1 MAGYTRQSSFTDGDV
16 ITAAHSNDEFNQIL
30 AAFVNTTGHKHDGT
44 SAEGPVIGLIGD
56 PGVATPLNKVV
67 VDNTNNRVGVFVDA
81 GGAGSTVEQVRFQ
94 DGAILPVTNN
104 DVDLGSSSV
113 KFKELHLAG
122 AANIAGTMT
131 LSGNVIVSGT
141 LGADLIPDGDNTRDI
156 GSSSAE
162 WKDLY
167 IDGVAYVDAINF
179 NGTAISATAAE
190 LNIMDGVTA
199 STSELNIMDGVTATT
214 SELNIMDGVTA
225 TTAEINLMDGG
236 TSAGTTAVAG
246 GDGIVTNDDGTMR
259 QTTVDTF
266 DTYLSQTTKTL
277 TNKTLTT
284 PVIAEIDSG
293 ADITLDAT
301 ADIILDAGGA
311 NIIFKD
317 DGTSILDIANNS
329 SDVELTVSTAD
340 KNFAIKG
347 TDGSSAITALD
358 IDMALAGK
366 ATFSGDVVVTG
377 DLTVTGDDITMAT
390 NTAGHML
397 VGDGTNYNPV
407 AISGDVT
414 MASSGAVTIAS
425 GAVEGSMLDASVITG
440 QTQETTVDTS
450 NDLVLFYDNSAT
462 ALRKIP
468 VTNLVSAA
476 GGLTDVVSDSSPQ
489 LGGDLDVNGNDIV
502 SASNGDISI
511 LPNGSGK
518 VIIDGNGSSGGVSI
532 TDGLIDIR
540 TGTGDVT
547 KVKFYCES
555 SNAHAQ
561 TLQAQPHSAGSSA
574 VLTLPV
580 ATGTLIGTGDSGT
593 VSNGMLA
600 GSIADSKLST
610 ISTAGKVD
618 IGALEIDGGT
628 DIGADLVD
636 ADLLIVDDGAN
647 GTERKSEF
655 TRVKKYIYSAMSG
668 DATASDAGALTIA
681 SGAVENAMLA
691 GSIADSKLNTISTAD
706 KVSIDALDIDGGTDI
721 GAALTSSDLIVV
733 DDGAGGTNRKAAL
746 SRLTTFMNAQ
756 GFSSEDPTALAI
768 ALG

>member
-1 MAGYTRQSSFTDGDV
+1 MAGFTRQSSYTDGD
-16 ITAAHSNDEFNQIL
+16 IINAADSNDEFNQL
-30 AAFVNTTGHKHDGT
+30 VNAFANTSGHKHDGT
-44 SAEGPVIGLIGD
+44 AAEGPVIGLIGD

-67 VDNTNNRVGVFVDA
+67 VDDTNNRVGVFVDVS
-81 GGAGSTVEQVRFQ
+81 GTTTEQFRFQ
-94 DGAILPVTNN
+94 DGAIVPVTDN
-104 DVDLGSSSV
+104 DIDLGTSSLE
-113 KFKELHLAG
+113 FKDLHLDGTANIDSLG
-122 AANIAGTMT
+122 ADTADINGGTADNVVIGGSTAAAITGTTLVANTSLNIAGD
-131 LSGNVIVSGT
+131 
-141 LGADLIPDGDNTRDI
+141 GATVTGIKDEDNMA
-156 GSSSAE
+156 SNSAT
-162 WKDLY
+162 KLATQQS
-167 IDGVAYVDAINF
+167 IKAYVDAQ
-179 NGTAISATAAE
+179 
-190 LNIMDGVTA
+190 L
-199 STSELNIMDGVTATT
+199 
-214 SELNIMDGVTA
+214 
-225 TTAEINLMDGG
+225 TAEDLDFQADSGGALSIDLDSETLTFTGG
-236 TSAGTTAVAG
+236 TGIDTSGSGNAVTFAIDSTVTTLTG
-246 GDGIVTNDDGTMR
+246 
-259 QTTVDTF
+259 
-266 DTYLSQTTKTL
+266 SQTL

-284 PVIAEIDSG
+284 PIIAEIDSG

-390 NTAGHML
+390 NTSGHVM
-397 VGDGTNYNPV
+397 VADGTNFNPV
-407 AISGDVT
+407 AVSGDVT
-414 MASSGAVTIAS
+414 INSAGAVTIAND
-425 GAVEGSMLDASVITG
+425 AVETAMVNANVITG
-440 QTQETTVDTS
+440 QTQETTVDTT
-450 NDLVLFYDNSAT
+450 NDLLLFFDNSAS

-468 VTNLVSAA
+468 VTNLVSSV
-476 GGLTDVVSDSSPQ
+476 GGLSDVVADTSPQ
-489 LGGDLDVNGNDIV
+489 LGGDLDVNGQDIV
-502 SASNGDISI
+502 STSNGNIDI
-511 LPNGSGK
+511 LPNGSG
-518 VIIDGNGSSGGVSI
+518 VVNIDGNGSSGGVSVS
-532 TDGLIDIR
+532 DGLIDIR
-540 TGTGDVT
+540 TGTGNVS

-561 TLQAQPHSAGSSA
+561 TLQAQPHSASSSA

-600 GSIADSKLST
+600 GSIADSKLNT

-618 IGALEIDGGT
+618 LGALEIDGGT

-668 DATASDAGALTIA
+668 DATASDSGALTIA
-681 SGAVENAMLA
+681 NGAVENAMLA
-691 GSIADSKLNTISTAD
+691 GSIAASKLNTISTAG

-721 GAALTSSDLIVV
+721 GAALTDSDIFIV
-733 DDGAGGTNRKAAL
+733 DDGAGGTNRKATM
-746 SRLTTFMNAQ
+746 SRLATYVNSTSTGASA
-756 GFSSEDPTALAI
+756 GFAVAMAI
-768 ALG
+768 AL